1 MRLLV
6 PEEKKGSLASLEQN
20 VGMGGGGGQG
30 GHDGTDRDTDGRTK
44 WNNFHLFF
52 TSNVFFFPTS
62 LHQVVLEVI

>member
-6 PEEKKGSLASLEQN
+6 PEEEKASLASLEQK

-30 GHDGTDRDTDGRTK
+30 GHDGTDRDTEGRMK
-44 WNNFHLFF
+44 WNNLHLFS
-52 TSNVFFFPTS
+52 TAMFFSSS